1 LRVYFLI
8 HGNVLVFSFLLIIS
22 ACNFAAD
29 MLISLQN
36 LSFYFGARV
45 ILEDANWQIGT
56 GERIG
61 LVGSNG
67 AGKSTLLRLMTG
79 AYTPDEGS
87 INKPKDVS
95 LGFFNQDLLSFS
107 TSESILKVGMQA
119 FEKAHE
125 VEKEMDRIIKA
136 LEGKPDD
143 ADLLDDYSHALH
155 DFEVAGGYEME
166 HRTAEVLEG
175 LGFSTADLSRPYD
188 QFSGGWRMR
197 VLLAKMM
204 LQQPEL
210 LLLDEPTNHL
220 DLPSIEWL
228 ERYLISYP
236 GSVVIVS
243 HDRYFLDRMVTKI
256 VEVWQRGLYQYSGNY
271 TFFQKEKEERM
282 VLQQRAF
289 ENQQD
294 YIKQQERFI
303 ERFRA
308 KATKAAAAQ
317 SAIKRLDKLDIIE
330 APDGTMPV
338 MNINFDVATQPGKII
353 CTLKD
358 VTKSYGPLTILDQ
371 ASAEINR
378 GDKIALIGANG
389 KGKSTLLRIIT
400 GQESYEG
407 ERKWGHNVEE
417 SFYAQ
422 HQLEALNVEYEVLE
436 ELKMCGSG
444 KNELELRQLL
454 GCFLFSGDD
463 VFKKIKVL
471 SGGEKARV
479 ALAKVIA
486 AKGNFLLLDEPT
498 NHLDMQSVE
507 MLIDALNKYTGT
519 IIIVSHDRYF
529 VSRTANKIWNI
540 EDGEINEFN
549 GPYDE
554 WAQWRADKVKREQ
567 AAGAPAVKAAP
578 AKKEEKPVAKPNIN
592 NDQLNALKKEYQKQ
606 QKILQKL
613 EEDINKLKKDTAA
626 LEAKLAD
633 PAFYNNRQEFLKVDE
648 EYRKHTA
655 KLALMN
661 KEYDKSFEQVMEL
674 EEKLG

>member
-1 LRVYFLI
+1 
-8 HGNVLVFSFLLIIS
+8 
-22 ACNFAAD
+22 
-29 MLISLQN
+29 MLMSLQN
-36 LSFYFGARV
+36 ISFYFGARA

-79 AYTPDEGS
+79 AYKPDEGV

-107 TSESILKVGMQA
+107 TNESILKVGMQA

-125 VEKEMDRIIKA
+125 VEKDMERIIKE
-136 LEGKPDD
+136 LETKPDD

-155 DFEVAGGYEME
+155 DFEMAGGYEME
-166 HRTAEVLEG
+166 HKTAEVLEG
-175 LGFSTADLSRPYD
+175 LGFSTADLQRPYD

-228 ERYLISYP
+228 ERYLIGYP

-256 VEVWQRGLYQYSGNY
+256 VEVWQRDLHQYSGNY

-282 VLQQRAF
+282 VLQQRSF

-317 SAIKRLDKLDIIE
+317 SAMKRLDKLDKIE
-330 APDGTMPV
+330 APDSSMPV
-338 MNINFDVATQPGKII
+338 MNINFDVGIQPGKII

-358 VTKSYGPLTILDQ
+358 VSKNYGPLKILDH
-371 ASAEINR
+371 ADAEINR

-422 HQLEALNVEYEVLE
+422 HQLEALTVEHEVLE
-436 ELKMCGSG
+436 EMKMCGSG

-507 MLIDALNKYTGT
+507 MLIEALNKYKGT
-519 IIIVSHDRYF
+519 LIIVSHDRYF
-529 VSRTANKIWNI
+529 ISKTANKIWNI
-540 EDGEINEFN
+540 EDGEIKEFN
-549 GPYDE
+549 GGYDE
-554 WAQWRADKVKREQ
+554 WSQWRLDKLKREQ
-567 AAGAPAVKAAP
+567 AAGTPAVAAP
-578 AKKEEKPVAKPNIN
+578 APKKEEKPAPKTNVN
-592 NDQLNALKKEYQKQ
+592 NEQLNNMRKELQKQ
-606 QKILQKL
+606 QKLFQKL
-613 EEDINKLKKDTAA
+613 EEEINKLKSDTAK
-626 LEAKLAD
+626 LEVKLAEPD
-633 PAFYNNRQEFLKVDE
+633 FYNNRTEFLKVDE
-648 EYRKHTA
+648 QYRQHSTR
-655 KLALMN
+655 LSALN
-661 KEYDKSFEQVMEL
+661 KEYEKSFEQIMEL
-674 EEKLG
+674 EEKIG

>member
-1 LRVYFLI
+1 
-8 HGNVLVFSFLLIIS
+8 
-22 ACNFAAD
+22 

-36 LSFYFGARV
+36 LSFHFGARA
-45 ILEDANWQIGT
+45 ILEEANWQIGT

-79 AYTPDEGS
+79 AYTPDGGT

-107 TSESILKVGMQA
+107 SDESILKVGMQA

-125 VEKEMDRIIKA
+125 VERKMEKILKE
-136 LEGKPDD
+136 LESAPDD

-175 LGFSTADLSRPYD
+175 LGFSTANLQKPYN

-228 ERYLISYP
+228 ERYLIGYP

-256 VEVWQRGLYQYSGNY
+256 VEVWQRDLVQYSGNY
-271 TFFQKEKEERM
+271 SFFEKEKVERM
-282 VLQQRAF
+282 DLQQRAF

-294 YIKQQERFI
+294 YIRQQERFI
-303 ERFRA
+303 ERFKA
-308 KATKAAAAQ
+308 KASKAAQAQ
-317 SAIKRLDKLDIIE
+317 SVMKRLDKLDKIE
-330 APDGTMPV
+330 APDGSVPT
-338 MNINFDVATQPGKII
+338 MNINFDVAVQPGKII
-353 CTLKD
+353 CELKD
-358 VTKSYGPLTILDQ
+358 VSKSYGDVEILSH
-371 ASAEINR
+371 ANAEIDR

-389 KGKSTLLRIIT
+389 KGKSTLLRIVAD
-400 GQESYEG
+400 QEKHEG

-422 HQLEALNVEYEVLE
+422 HQLESLTLENEILE
-436 ELKMCGSG
+436 EMKQCGSG
-444 KNELELRQLL
+444 KTEVELRQLL

-486 AKGNFLLLDEPT
+486 AKGNFLMLDEPT

-507 MLIDALNKYTGT
+507 MLIDALNKYKGT
-519 IIIVSHDRYF
+519 LILVSHDRYF
-529 VSRTANKIWNI
+529 ISKTANKIWSI
-540 EDGEINEFN
+540 EDGQIKDFAGDYE
-549 GPYDE
+549 E
-554 WAQWRADKVKREQ
+554 WVTFQSERAERLKKE
-567 AAGAPAVKAAP
+567 GAVAKTAP
-578 AKKEEKPVAKPNIN
+578 VKKEEKPAPKPSIS
-592 NDQLNALKKEYQKQ
+592 NDQLNNLKKEYQKQ
-606 QKILQKL
+606 QKAFQKL
-613 EEDINKLKKDTAA
+613 EEEINKLKAATAE
-626 LEAKLAD
+626 LEAKLGD
-633 PAFYNNRQEFLKVDE
+633 PSFYNNKQEFQKVDE
-648 EYRKHTA
+648 QYKLHTA
-655 KLALMN
+655 KLTQMN
-661 KEYDKSFEQVMEL
+661 KDYDKAFELMMEL
-674 EEKLG
+674 EEKIG

>member
-1 LRVYFLI
+1 
-8 HGNVLVFSFLLIIS
+8 
-22 ACNFAAD
+22 

-36 LSFYFGARV
+36 ITFSFGARA
-45 ILEDANWQIGT
+45 ILEDASWQIGT

-79 AYTPDEGS
+79 AYSVDAGV

-107 TSESILKVGMQA
+107 TNDSILKVGMQA

-125 VEKEMDRIIKA
+125 VEKK
-136 LEGKPDD
+136 LEKILKELEATPED

-166 HRTAEVLEG
+166 HKTAEVLEG
-175 LGFSTADLSRPYD
+175 LGFSTADLQRPYD

-256 VEVWQRGLYQYSGNY
+256 VEVWQRDLYQYSGNY
-271 TFFQKEKEERM
+271 SFFEKEKEERM

-317 SAIKRLDKLDIIE
+317 SAIKRLDKLDVIE
-330 APDGTMPV
+330 APDSTMPT
-338 MNINFDVATQPGKII
+338 MNINFHVGIQPGKII
-353 CTLKD
+353 CELKHIS
-358 VTKSYGPLTILDQ
+358 KKYGELTILNDTH
-371 ASAEINR
+371 AEILR

-407 ERKWGHNVEE
+407 DRKWGHNVEE

-422 HQLEALNVEYEVLE
+422 HQLEALTVEHEILE

-507 MLIDALNKYTGT
+507 MLIEALNKYTGT
-519 IIIVSHDRYF
+519 LIIVSHDRYF
-529 VSRTANKIWNI
+529 ISKTANKIWNI
-540 EDGEINEFN
+540 EDGKINEFN

-554 WAQWRADKVKREQ
+554 WAVWRQDKLKREQ
-567 AAGAPAVKAAP
+567 AAAAPAAKAAP
-578 AKKEEKPVAKPNIN
+578 VAKKEEKPKNNIS

-606 QKILQKL
+606 QKLFAKL
-613 EEDINKLKKDTAA
+613 EEDINKLKQDVAV
-626 LEAKLAD
+626 LEGKLGD
-633 PAFYNNRQEFLKVDE
+633 PDFYKNQQEFQKVDE
-648 EYRKHTA
+648 QYRQHSA
-655 KLALMN
+655 KLALLN
-661 KEYDKSFEQVMEL
+661 KEYDKSFEQIMEL

>member
-1 LRVYFLI
+1 
-8 HGNVLVFSFLLIIS
+8 
-22 ACNFAAD
+22 

-36 LSFYFGARV
+36 ITFSFGARA
-45 ILEDANWQIGT
+45 ILEDASWQIGT

-79 AYTPDEGS
+79 AYSVESGV

-125 VEKEMDRIIKA
+125 VEKR
-136 LEGKPDD
+136 LEKILKELESTPED

-175 LGFSTADLSRPYD
+175 LGFSTADLQRPYD

-256 VEVWQRGLYQYSGNY
+256 VEVWQRDLHQYSGNY

-317 SAIKRLDKLDIIE
+317 SAIKRLDKLDVIE
-330 APDGTMPV
+330 APDSSMPT
-338 MNINFDVATQPGKII
+338 MNINFSVGTQPGKII
-353 CTLKD
+353 CELKD
-358 VTKSYGPLTILDQ
+358 ISKRYGDLTILDG
-371 ASAEINR
+371 ASAEILR

-407 ERKWGHNVEE
+407 DRKWGHNVEE

-422 HQLEALNVEYEVLE
+422 HQLEALTVEHEVLE
-436 ELKMCGSG
+436 EMKLCGSG

-507 MLIDALNKYTGT
+507 MLIEALNKYTGT
-519 IIIVSHDRYF
+519 LIIVSHDRYF
-529 VSRTANKIWNI
+529 ISRTANKIWNI
-540 EDGEINEFN
+540 EDGKINEFN
-549 GPYDE
+549 WPYDE
-554 WAQWRADKVKREQ
+554 WAVWRQDKLKREQ
-567 AAGAPAVKAAP
+567 AATAPAAKVVAP
-578 AKKEEKPVAKPNIN
+578 APKKEEKPKNNISH
-592 NDQLNALKKEYQKQ
+592 DQLNALKKELQKQ
-606 QKILQKL
+606 QKIFAKQ
-613 EEDINKLKKDTAA
+613 EEDINKLKQDIVL
-626 LEAKLAD
+626 LEGKLGD
-633 PAFYNNRQEFLKVDE
+633 PDFYKNQQEFLKVDE
-648 EYRKHTA
+648 QYRQHSA
-655 KLALMN
+655 KLMQLN
-661 KEYDKSFEQVMEL
+661 KEYDKSFELIMEL
-674 EEKLG
+674 EEKLA

>member
-1 LRVYFLI
+1 
-8 HGNVLVFSFLLIIS
+8 
-22 ACNFAAD
+22 

-36 LSFYFGARV
+36 ITFSFGARA
-45 ILEDANWQIGT
+45 ILEDASWQIGT

-79 AYTPDEGS
+79 AYSVESGV

-107 TSESILKVGMQA
+107 THESILKVGMQA

-125 VEKEMDRIIKA
+125 VEKR
-136 LEGKPDD
+136 LENILKELECTPED

-175 LGFSTADLSRPYD
+175 LGFSTADLQRPYD

-256 VEVWQRGLYQYSGNY
+256 VEVWQRGLHQYSGNY

-282 VLQQRAF
+282 ILQQRAF

-317 SAIKRLDKLDIIE
+317 SAIKRLDKLDVIE
-330 APDGTMPV
+330 APDSSMPT
-338 MNINFDVATQPGKII
+338 MNINFSVGIQPGKII
-353 CTLKD
+353 CELKD
-358 VTKSYGPLTILDQ
+358 ITKRYGDLTILDG
-371 ASAEINR
+371 ASAEILR

-407 ERKWGHNVEE
+407 DRKWGHNVEE

-422 HQLEALNVEYEVLE
+422 HQLEALTVEHEVLE
-436 ELKMCGSG
+436 EMKLCGSG

-507 MLIDALNKYTGT
+507 MLIEALNKYTGT
-519 IIIVSHDRYF
+519 LIIVSHDRYF
-529 VSRTANKIWNI
+529 ISRTANKIWNI
-540 EDGEINEFN
+540 EDGKINEFN

-554 WAQWRADKVKREQ
+554 WAIWRQDKLKREQ
-567 AAGAPAVKAAP
+567 AAATPAVKTAP
-578 AKKEEKPVAKPNIN
+578 APKKEEKPKNNIS
-592 NDQLNALKKEYQKQ
+592 NDQLNALKKELQKQ
-606 QKILQKL
+606 QKIFAKL
-613 EEDINKLKKDTAA
+613 EEEINKLKQEILV
-626 LEAKLAD
+626 LEGKLAD
-633 PAFYNNRQEFLKVDE
+633 PDFYKNQQEFLKVDE
-648 EYRKHTA
+648 QYRQNSA
-655 KLALMN
+655 KLMQLN
-661 KEYDKSFEQVMEL
+661 KDYDKSFELVMEL

>member
-1 LRVYFLI
+1 
-8 HGNVLVFSFLLIIS
+8 
-22 ACNFAAD
+22 

-36 LSFYFGARV
+36 ISFSFGSRY
-45 ILEDANWQIGT
+45 ILQDASWQIGT

-67 AGKSTLLRLMTG
+67 TGKSTLLRLMTG
-79 AYTPDEGS
+79 AYRVDEGV

-107 TSESILKVGMQA
+107 THESILKVGMQA

-125 VEKEMDRIIKA
+125 VEKKMDRIIKE
-136 LEGKPDD
+136 LETQPDD

-155 DFEVAGGYEME
+155 DFEMAGGYEME

-175 LGFSTADLSRPYD
+175 LGFSTADLQRPYD

-256 VEVWQRGLYQYSGNY
+256 VEVWQRDLHQYSGNY
-271 TFFQKEKEERM
+271 TFFQKEKVERM
-282 VLQQRAF
+282 ELQQRAF

-317 SAIKRLDKLDIIE
+317 SAIKRLDKLDVIE
-330 APDGTMPV
+330 APDSSMPV
-338 MNINFDVATQPGKII
+338 MNINFSVATQPGKII
-353 CTLKD
+353 CMLKD
-358 VTKSYGPLTILDQ
+358 VSKSYGPFTILDH
-371 ASAEINR
+371 ADAEIIR

-400 GQESYEG
+400 GQEPIEG

-422 HQLEALNVEYEVLE
+422 HQLEALNVEHEVLE
-436 ELKMCGSG
+436 EMKLCGSG

-507 MLIDALNKYTGT
+507 MLIDALNKYQGT
-519 IIIVSHDRYF
+519 LIIVSHDRYF
-529 VSRTANKIWNI
+529 ISKTANKIWNI
-540 EDGEINEFN
+540 EEGKIKEFN

-554 WAQWRADKVKREQ
+554 WAVWHSDKLKRE
-567 AAGAPAVKAAP
+567 AAEALAAKASPVPKGSPAP
-578 AKKEEKPVAKPNIN
+578 KKEEKPAPKPNVSN
-592 NDQLNALKKEYQKQ
+592 EELNALRKEYQKQ
-606 QKILQKL
+606 QKIFQKL
-613 EEDINKLKKDTAA
+613 EEEINKLKQDTAT

-633 PAFYNNRQEFLKVDE
+633 PAFYNNKQEFLKVDE
-648 EYRKHTA
+648 QYRQHST
-655 KLALMN
+655 KLAQMN
-661 KEYDKSFEQVMEL
+661 KDYDKAFELVMEL
-674 EEKLG
+674 EEKIG

>member
-1 LRVYFLI
+1 
-8 HGNVLVFSFLLIIS
+8 
-22 ACNFAAD
+22 

-36 LSFYFGARV
+36 ISFYFGARP
-45 ILEDANWQIGT
+45 ILEDASWQIGM

-79 AYTPDEGS
+79 EYTPDAGV

-107 TSESILKVGMQA
+107 THESILKVGMQA
-119 FEKAHE
+119 FEKAHTI
-125 VEKEMDRIIKA
+125 EKGMDRILKE
-136 LEGKPDD
+136 LENKPDD

-155 DFEVAGGYEME
+155 DFEMAGGYEME
-166 HRTAEVLEG
+166 HRTAQVLEG
-175 LGFSTADLSRPYD
+175 LGFSTADLQRPYD
-188 QFSGGWRMR
+188 EFSGGWRMR
-197 VLLAKMM
+197 VLLAKMI

-228 ERYLISYP
+228 ERYLQGYP

-256 VEVWQRGLYQYSGNY
+256 VEVWQQGLHQYSGNY
-271 TFFQKEKEERM
+271 TFFQKEKAERM

-294 YIKQQERFI
+294 YIRQQERFI

-308 KATKAAAAQ
+308 QATKAAQAQ
-317 SAIKRLDKLDIIE
+317 SAIKRLDKLDLIE
-330 APDGTMPV
+330 APDTSVPL
-338 MNINFDVATQPGKII
+338 MNINFDVAVEPGKII

-358 VTKSYGPLTILDQ
+358 ISKRFGDLTILDH
-371 ASAEINR
+371 ADAEIMR

-389 KGKSTLLRIIT
+389 KGKSTLLRIIAGT
-400 GQESYEG
+400 EQYEG

-422 HQLEALNVEYEVLE
+422 HQLEALNLEDDVLD
-436 ELKMCGSG
+436 ELKHCGSG
-444 KNELELRQLL
+444 MHELQLRQLL

-479 ALAKVIA
+479 SLAKVIA
-486 AKGNFLLLDEPT
+486 TKGNFLLLDEPT

-507 MLIDALNKYTGT
+507 MLIDALKKYNGT
-519 IIIVSHDRYF
+519 LILVSHDRYF
-529 VSRTANKIWNI
+529 ISRLANKIWNI
-540 EDGEINEFN
+540 ENGEIKEFV
-549 GPYDE
+549 GDYEE
-554 WAQWRADKVKREQ
+554 WVVYRQDKLKREQ
-567 AAGAPAVKAAP
+567 ATAAQLKP
-578 AKKEEKPVAKPNIN
+578 VVIEKKEEKLLPVKNESKN
-592 NDQLNALKKEYQKQ
+592 KELQKEFQKQ
-606 QKILQKL
+606 EKLCQRL
-613 EEDINKLKKDTAA
+613 EEELNKLKKEKSEI
-626 LEAKLAD
+626 EAKLAD
-633 PAFYNNRQEFLKVDE
+633 PAIYANKTEFLKLDDTYKKHMKKIE
-648 EYRKHTA
+648 EQA
-655 KLALMN
+655 KV
-661 KEYDKSFEQVMEL
+661 YDKAFEKMMDL
-674 EEKLG
+674 EGGMG

>member
-1 LRVYFLI
+1 
-8 HGNVLVFSFLLIIS
+8 
-22 ACNFAAD
+22 

-36 LSFYFGARV
+36 ISFSFGSRY
-45 ILEDANWQIGT
+45 ILQDASWQIGT

-67 AGKSTLLRLMTG
+67 TGKSTLLRLMTG
-79 AYTPDEGS
+79 FYTPEAGV

-107 TSESILKVGMQA
+107 TNESILKVGMQA

-125 VEKEMDRIIKA
+125 VEKKMDRIIKE
-136 LEGKPDD
+136 LETSPDD
-143 ADLLDDYSHALH
+143 EDLLDDYSHALH
-155 DFEVAGGYEME
+155 DFEMAGGYEME
-166 HRTAEVLEG
+166 HKSAEVLEG
-175 LGFSTADLSRPYD
+175 LGFSTADLQRPYD

-256 VEVWQRGLYQYSGNY
+256 VEVWQRDLHQYSGNY
-271 TFFQKEKEERM
+271 TFYQKEKLERM

-317 SAIKRLDKLDIIE
+317 SAIKRLDKLDVIE
-330 APDGTMPV
+330 APDASVPV
-338 MNINFDVATQPGKII
+338 MNINFDIATQPGKII
-353 CTLKD
+353 CELND
-358 VTKSYGPLTILDQ
+358 VSKSYGPLTILNH
-371 ASAEINR
+371 AKAEILR

-389 KGKSTLLRIIT
+389 KGKSTLLRIIS
-400 GQESYEG
+400 GQEPIEG

-507 MLIDALNKYTGT
+507 MLIEALNKYKGT
-519 IIIVSHDRYF
+519 LIIVSHDRYF
-529 VSRTANKIWNI
+529 ISKTANKIWNI
-540 EDGEINEFN
+540 EDGKINEFN

-554 WAQWRADKVKREQ
+554 WAVWHADKLKREQ
-567 AAGAPAVKAAP
+567 AAGANTGKPA
-578 AKKEEKPVAKPNIN
+578 KEEKKVEKPAPKPNVSN
-592 NDQLNALKKEYQKQ
+592 EQLNALKKELQKQ
-606 QKILQKL
+606 QKLMQKM
-613 EEDINKLKKDTAA
+613 EEDINKLKKDTAV
-626 LEAKLAD
+626 LEGKLAD
-633 PAFYNNRQEFLKVDE
+633 PTFYNNRTEFLKVDTQ
-648 EYRKHTA
+648 YREHTT
-655 KLALMN
+655 KLAQMN
-661 KEYDKSFEQVMEL
+661 KEYDKVFELVMEL
-674 EEKLG
+674 EEKIG

>member
-1 LRVYFLI
+1 
-8 HGNVLVFSFLLIIS
+8 
-22 ACNFAAD
+22 

-36 LSFYFGARV
+36 ISFSFGARA
-45 ILEDANWQIGT
+45 ILEDASWQIHT

-67 AGKSTLLRLMTG
+67 TGKSTLLRIMTG
-79 AYTPDEGS
+79 AYTVDSGV

-107 TSESILKVGMQA
+107 TNDSILKVGMQA

-125 VEKEMDRIIKA
+125 VEKVMERIIKE
-136 LEGKPDD
+136 LESNADD

-166 HRTAEVLEG
+166 HKTAEVLEG
-175 LGFSTADLSRPYD
+175 LGFSTADLQRPYD

-256 VEVWQRGLYQYSGNY
+256 VEVWQRGLHQYSGNY

-317 SAIKRLDKLDIIE
+317 SAIKRLDKLDVIE
-330 APDGTMPV
+330 APDGSMPA
-338 MNINFDVATQPGKII
+338 MNINFDIAIQPGKII

-358 VTKSYGPLTILDQ
+358 ITKRFANLTILEHAD
-371 ASAEINR
+371 AEIIR

-400 GQESYEG
+400 GSESYEG

-422 HQLEALNVEYEVLE
+422 HQLEALTVEHEVLE
-436 ELKMCGSG
+436 EMKLCGSG

-507 MLIDALNKYTGT
+507 MLIEALTKYKGT
-519 IIIVSHDRYF
+519 LIIVSHDRYF
-529 VSRTANKIWNI
+529 ISRTANKIWNI
-540 EDGEINEFN
+540 EDGKVNEFN

-554 WAQWRADKVKREQ
+554 WSTWFHDKQKREL
-567 AAGAPAVKAAP
+567 AVKQTAP
-578 AKKEEKPVAKPNIN
+578 KPIEKKEEKPAPKPNVN
-592 NDQLNALKKEYQKQ
+592 NDQLNALRKELQKQ
-606 QKILQKL
+606 QKLFQKL
-613 EEDINKLKKDTAA
+613 EEDINKLKQDTAE

-633 PAFYNNRQEFLKVDE
+633 PAFYSNKTEFLKVDE
-648 EYRKHTA
+648 QYRKHGER
-655 KLALMN
+655 LVQLN
-661 KEYDKSFEQVMEL
+661 KEYDKSFELIIEL
-674 EEKLG
+674 EEKVKP

>member
-1 LRVYFLI
+1 
-8 HGNVLVFSFLLIIS
+8 
-22 ACNFAAD
+22 

-36 LSFYFGARV
+36 ISFYFGARA
-45 ILEDANWQIGT
+45 ILQDASWQIGT

-79 AYTPDEGS
+79 AYTPDEGQ

-107 TSESILKVGMQA
+107 TDENILKVGMQA
-119 FEKAHE
+119 FERAHDIE
-125 VEKEMDRIIKA
+125 REMERIMNE
-136 LEGKPDD
+136 LETKPDD
-143 ADLLDDYSHALH
+143 AKLLDDYSHALH

-175 LGFSTADLSRPYD
+175 LGFSTADLQRPYNE
-188 QFSGGWRMR
+188 FSGGWRMR

-204 LQQPEL
+204 LQAPEL

-228 ERYLISYP
+228 ERYLQGYP

-256 VEVWQRGLYQYSGNY
+256 VEVWQQGLHQYSGNY
-271 TFFQKEKEERM
+271 SFFQKEKAERM
-282 VLQQRAF
+282 ELQQRAF

-294 YIKQQERFI
+294 YIRQQERFI
-303 ERFRA
+303 ERFKA
-308 KATKAAAAQ
+308 KATKAAQAQ
-317 SAIKRLDKLDIIE
+317 SAMKRLDKLDRIE
-330 APDGTMPV
+330 APDATMPV
-338 MNINFDVATQPGKII
+338 MNINFDVGVQPGKII
-353 CTLKD
+353 CTLTD
-358 VTKSYGPLTILDQ
+358 ISKSFGELHILDH
-371 ASAEINR
+371 ANAEIMR

-389 KGKSTLLRIIT
+389 KGKSTLLRIIAGT
-400 GQESYEG
+400 EPFDG

-422 HQLEALNVEYEVLE
+422 HQLESLNIENEILDE
-436 ELKMCGSG
+436 MKQAGTG
-444 KNELELRQLL
+444 KTELELRQLL

-479 ALAKVIA
+479 ALAKTIA
-486 AKGNFLLLDEPT
+486 AKGNFLMLDEPT

-507 MLIDALNKYTGT
+507 MLIDALNKYEGT
-519 IIIVSHDRYF
+519 LILVSHDRYF
-529 VSRTANKIWNI
+529 ISRTANKIWNI
-540 EDGEINEFN
+540 ENGEVKEFV
-549 GPYDE
+549 GDYDE
-554 WAQWRADKVKREQ
+554 WVVYQQERERRAQ
-567 AAGAPAVKAAP
+567 AAKQEQEP
-578 AKKEEKPVAKPNIN
+578 KKVEKKQEEKPKPNA
-592 NDQLNALKKEYQKQ
+592 NDAELRQIKKEYQN
-606 QKILQKL
+606 LQKKFERL
-613 EEDINKLKKDTAA
+613 EEQVKKLQEEKTG
-626 LEAKLAD
+626 LEQQLGD
-633 PAFYNNRQEFLKVDE
+633 PAVYADKDKF
-648 EYRKHTA
+648 
-655 KLALMN
+655 LALDEQYKLCSTKFGQAT
-661 KEYDKSFEQVMEL
+661 KEHEAAFEKMMEL